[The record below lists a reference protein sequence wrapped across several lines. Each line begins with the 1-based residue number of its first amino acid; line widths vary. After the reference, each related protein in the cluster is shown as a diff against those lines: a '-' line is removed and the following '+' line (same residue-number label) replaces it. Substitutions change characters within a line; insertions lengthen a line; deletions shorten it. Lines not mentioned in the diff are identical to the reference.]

1 MIQYK
6 IVTTLSKM
14 TEIELNELGK
24 DNWDNY
30 HIDGHQYFFKKVTE
44 KSEVKT
50 PQNNNG
56 TKGKR

>member
-1 MIQYK
+1 
-6 IVTTLSKM
+6 M